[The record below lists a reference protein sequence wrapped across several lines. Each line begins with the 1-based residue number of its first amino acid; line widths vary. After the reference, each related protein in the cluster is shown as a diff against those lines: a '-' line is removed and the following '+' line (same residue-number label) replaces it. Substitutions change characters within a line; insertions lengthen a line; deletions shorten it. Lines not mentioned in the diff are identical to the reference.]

1 MEKSHISIGFLDIS
15 PVGKLW
21 ARQASNLQPTDYEAA
36 ATPREHLQKR
46 DLSDACAASVSR
58 LEN

>member
-21 ARQASNLQPTDYEAA
+21 ARQASNLQPTDYESGAL
-36 ATPREHLQKR
+36 TR
-46 DLSDACAASVSR
+46 LSYGPVTVEKSPA
-58 LEN
+58 